1 MTSRAPAPGAVS
13 PCRPPGRRR
22 CRRVPHRGGAPPG
35 PRAWSGCAP
44 QRRPSPAQKL
54 RIIGAALA
62 ALVLLFGAV
71 ALWEISGRS
80 AAADDVVG
88 RSQPLSAD
96 AASIYRSLADADT
109 ASSSGFLLGATDERE
124 VRQRYEKDI
133 ANASRLLVSAAAN
146 TGGSD
151 DGRAQITLLSE
162 QLPRYTGLVEQ
173 ARAANRQG
181 LPLGGAYLR
190 YANEQMTT
198 QLLPAAQRLYEA
210 ETGLLLHGL
219 RRRPVLAAGLARRG
233 LVALAALAWAQRR
246 NYRRTNRVFNHGLLA
261 ATAAS
266 LVVLLWLAVGHAV
279 ARSSL
284 SEARTQ
290 GQESL
295 KVLNDARIASLQARA
310 GENLTLIARGAV
322 LAEDKKSDK
331 YDVDFTTN
339 MKELDAGLATALRLA
354 DDEAGRAPVTR
365 AADGVKQWKQRH
377 TAAREADL
385 KGDYEAALPQVVGD
399 KDHKDSSGAAFDVVD
414 ASLEQAVAHEQQEFT
429 GAARGGLGALG
440 GLLAG
445 TAVLVVSRRGGGA
458 ARHRA
463 QAFGVQVRAM
473 RIRAMRA
480 AERHGNGGTAGSEM
494 SGVSRASGVRR
505 LASCGCAAGAG

>member
-1 MTSRAPAPGAVS
+1 M
-13 PCRPPGRRR
+13 PP
-22 CRRVPHRGGAPPG
+22 GAPPG
-35 PRAWSGCAP
+35 RGTAWAEGVERLRAAATTEPG
-44 QRRPSPAQKL
+44 RL

-62 ALVLLFGAV
+62 ALILLFGAV

-109 ASSSGFLLGATDERE
+109 ASSSGFLLGAKDEHE

-146 TGGSD
+146 TGGSED
-151 DGRAQITLLSE
+151 ARAQITLLSE
-162 QLPRYTGLVEQ
+162 QLPRYTGLIEQ

-210 ETGLLLHGL
+210 ETGRLYTDYDDARSWPLAS
-219 RRRPVLAAGLARRG
+219 LAAG
-233 LVALAALAWAQRR
+233 LVALAGLAWAQWR

-266 LVVLLWLAVGHAV
+266 VVVLLWLAVGHTV

-284 SEARTQ
+284 SEARAQ

-354 DDEAGRAPVTR
+354 DDEAGREPVTR

-399 KDHKDSSGAAFDVVD
+399 KDHKDSSGAAFDIVD
-414 ASLEQAVAHEQQEFT
+414 ASLERAVAHEQQEFT
-429 GAARGGLGALG
+429 RAAGDGLGALG
-440 GLLAG
+440 GLLTG
-445 TAVLVVSRRGGGA
+445 TAALVVVGA
-458 ARHRA
+458 A
-463 QAFGVQVRAM
+463 
-473 RIRAMRA
+473 A
-480 AERHGNGGTAGSEM
+480 ALLGIG
-494 SGVSRASGVRR
+494 RR
-505 LASCGCAAGAG
+505 LSEYR

>member
-1 MTSRAPAPGAVS
+1 MPPAGPQAM
-13 PCRPPGRRR
+13 PP
-22 CRRVPHRGGAPPG
+22 GAPPG
-35 PRAWSGCAP
+35 RGTAWAEGVERLRAAATTEPG
-44 QRRPSPAQKL
+44 RL

-210 ETGLLLHGL
+210 ETGRLYTDYDDARSWPLAS
-219 RRRPVLAAGLARRG
+219 LAAG

-445 TAVLVVSRRGGGA
+445 TAVLVVAGA
-458 ARHRA
+458 A
-463 QAFGVQVRAM
+463 
-473 RIRAMRA
+473 A
-480 AERHGNGGTAGSEM
+480 ALLGIG
-494 SGVSRASGVRR
+494 RR
-505 LASCGCAAGAG
+505 LSEYR

>member
-1 MTSRAPAPGAVS
+1 MAVTSRAPASGGGGAVPPAGPPATPPGA
-13 PCRPPGRRR
+13 PPGRRTAWAEGVEQL
-22 CRRVPHRGGAPPG
+22 RRAATTEPG
-35 PRAWSGCAP
+35 R
-44 QRRPSPAQKL
+44 L

-62 ALVLLFGAV
+62 ALIVLFGSV
-71 ALWEISGRS
+71 GLWEVSGRS
-80 AAADDVVG
+80 AAAEDVVG

-96 AASIYRSLADADT
+96 AASLYRSLADADT
-109 ASSSGFLLGATDERE
+109 ASSSGFLLGSTEERE
-124 VRQRYEKDI
+124 VRLRYEKDI

-146 TGGSD
+146 TGGSQD
-151 DGRAQITLLSE
+151 SRAQITLLSE
-162 QLPRYTGLVEQ
+162 QLPRYTGLIEQ

-210 ETGLLLHGL
+210 ETGRLYTDYDDS
-219 RRRPVLAAGLARRG
+219 RSWPLASIAAG

-266 LVVLLWLAVGHAV
+266 VVVLLWLAVGHTV
-279 ARSSL
+279 ARASL
-284 SEARTQ
+284 NEARAQ

-322 LAEDKKSDK
+322 LAADTKSDK

-339 MKELDAGLATALRLA
+339 MKELDAGLAIALRLA

-365 AADGVKQWKQRH
+365 AADGVKLWKQRH

-385 KGDYEAALPQVVGD
+385 KGDYESALLQVVGD
-399 KDHKDSSGAAFDVVD
+399 KDHKDSSGAAFDTVD
-414 ASLEQAVAHEQQEFT
+414 ASLEQAVAHEQREFT
-429 GAARGGLGALG
+429 RAARDGLGALG
-440 GLLAG
+440 GLLTG
-445 TAVLVVSRRGGGA
+445 TAVLAAVGA
-458 ARHRA
+458 A
-463 QAFGVQVRAM
+463 
-473 RIRAMRA
+473 A
-480 AERHGNGGTAGSEM
+480 ALLGIG
-494 SGVSRASGVRR
+494 RR
-505 LASCGCAAGAG
+505 LSEYR

>member
-1 MTSRAPAPGAVS
+1 MAITSRAPAPEGGVS
-13 PCRPPGRRR
+13 VPPPAPPAAPPRRGTAWAEGVERLREAATTEPGR
-22 CRRVPHRGGAPPG
+22 
-35 PRAWSGCAP
+35 
-44 QRRPSPAQKL
+44 L

-62 ALVLLFGAV
+62 ALIVLFGTV
-71 ALWEISGRS
+71 SVWEISGRS
-80 AAADDVVG
+80 TAAEDVVG

-109 ASSSGFLLGATDERE
+109 TSSSGFLLGAQEPRE

-133 ANASRLLVSAAAN
+133 ANASKLLVSAAAN
-146 TGGSD
+146 TGGSKEA
-151 DGRAQITLLSE
+151 REQIALLSE
-162 QLPRYTGLVEQ
+162 QLPRYTGLIEQ

-210 ETGLLLHGL
+210 ETGRLYTDYDDA
-219 RRRPVLAAGLARRG
+219 RSWPLASVATG
-233 LVALAALAWAQRR
+233 LVALAALVWAQRR
-246 NYRRTNRVFNHGLLA
+246 NYRRTNRVLNHGLLA

-266 LVVLLWLAVGHAV
+266 VVVLLWLAVGHTV

-284 SEARTQ
+284 SEARAD

-310 GENLTLIARGAV
+310 GENLTLVARGAV

-331 YDVDFTTN
+331 YDVDFTNN

-365 AADGVKQWKQRH
+365 ASDGVKQWKQRH

-399 KDHKDSSGAAFDVVD
+399 KNHKDSSGAAFDTVD
-414 ASLEQAVAHEQQEFT
+414 ASLEQAVTHEQQQFT
-429 GAARGGLGALG
+429 RAARDGLGALG
-440 GLLAG
+440 GLVTGA
-445 TAVLVVSRRGGGA
+445 AALVVVGA
-458 ARHRA
+458 A
-463 QAFGVQVRAM
+463 
-473 RIRAMRA
+473 A
-480 AERHGNGGTAGSEM
+480 ALLGIG
-494 SGVSRASGVRR
+494 RR
-505 LASCGCAAGAG
+505 LSEYR

>member
-1 MTSRAPAPGAVS
+1 MERLREAATTE
-13 PCRPPGRRR
+13 PGR
-22 CRRVPHRGGAPPG
+22 
-35 PRAWSGCAP
+35 
-44 QRRPSPAQKL
+44 L

-62 ALVLLFGAV
+62 ALIVLFGAV
-71 ALWEISGRS
+71 SVGEISGRS
-80 AAADDVVG
+80 TAAEDVVG
-88 RSQPLSAD
+88 HSQPLSAD

-109 ASSSGFLLGATDERE
+109 TSSSGFLLGAQEPRE
-124 VRQRYEKDI
+124 VRRRYEKDI

-146 TGGSD
+146 TGGSKD
-151 DGRAQITLLSE
+151 SRAQIALLSE
-162 QLPRYTGLVEQ
+162 QLPRYTGLIEQ

-210 ETGLLLHGL
+210 ETGRLYTDYDDARSWPLAS
-219 RRRPVLAAGLARRG
+219 LAAGLF
-233 LVALAALAWAQRR
+233 ALAALVWAQRR

-266 LVVLLWLAVGHAV
+266 VVVLLWLAVGHTV

-284 SEARTQ
+284 SEARAN

-310 GENLTLIARGAV
+310 GENLTLVARGAV

-331 YDVDFTTN
+331 YDVDFTKN
-339 MKELDAGLATALRLA
+339 MKELDSGLVAALRLA
-354 DDEAGRAPVTR
+354 DDSAGRAPLTR
-365 AADGVKQWKQRH
+365 ASEGVKQWKQRH

-399 KDHKDSSGAAFDVVD
+399 KDHKDSSGAAFDTVD
-414 ASLEQAVAHEQQEFT
+414 ASLEQAVAHEQQQFT
-429 GAARGGLGALG
+429 RAARDGLGALG
-440 GLLAG
+440 GLV
-445 TAVLVVSRRGGGA
+445 TGA
-458 ARHRA
+458 AA
-463 QAFGVQVRAM
+463 LAVVG
-473 RIRAMRA
+473 A
-480 AERHGNGGTAGSEM
+480 AAALLGIG
-494 SGVSRASGVRR
+494 RR
-505 LASCGCAAGAG
+505 LSEYR

>member
-1 MTSRAPAPGAVS
+1 M
-13 PCRPPGRRR
+13 PP
-22 CRRVPHRGGAPPG
+22 GAPPG
-35 PRAWSGCAP
+35 RGTAWAEGVERLRAAATTEPG
-44 QRRPSPAQKL
+44 RL

-210 ETGLLLHGL
+210 ETGRLYTDYDDARSWPLAS
-219 RRRPVLAAGLARRG
+219 LAAG

-445 TAVLVVSRRGGGA
+445 TAVLVVAGA
-458 ARHRA
+458 A
-463 QAFGVQVRAM
+463 
-473 RIRAMRA
+473 A
-480 AERHGNGGTAGSEM
+480 ALLGIG
-494 SGVSRASGVRR
+494 RR
-505 LASCGCAAGAG
+505 LSEYR

>member
-1 MTSRAPAPGAVS
+1 MAITSRAPAPGGGLAV
-13 PCRPPGRRR
+13 PPAG
-22 CRRVPHRGGAPPG
+22 PQAMPPGAPPG
-35 PRAWSGCAP
+35 RGTAWAEGVERLRVAATTEP
-44 QRRPSPAQKL
+44 GRL

-71 ALWEISGRS
+71 AVWEVSGRS
-80 AAADDVVG
+80 AAAADVVG
-88 RSQPLSAD
+88 HSQPLSAD

-146 TGGSD
+146 TGGSQ
-151 DGRAQITLLSE
+151 DGRAQIALLSE
-162 QLPRYTGLVEQ
+162 QLPRYTGLIEQ

-210 ETGLLLHGL
+210 ETGRLYTDYDDARSWPLAS
-219 RRRPVLAAGLARRG
+219 LAAG

-266 LVVLLWLAVGHAV
+266 VVVLLWLAVGHTV

-284 SEARTQ
+284 SEARAQ

-331 YDVDFTTN
+331 YDVDFTAN
-339 MKELDAGLATALRLA
+339 MKALDAGLATARRLA

-377 TAAREADL
+377 AAAREADL

-429 GAARGGLGALG
+429 GAARDGLGALG
-440 GLLAG
+440 GLPTG
-445 TAVLVVSRRGGGA
+445 TAALAVLGA
-458 ARHRA
+458 A
-463 QAFGVQVRAM
+463 
-473 RIRAMRA
+473 A
-480 AERHGNGGTAGSEM
+480 ALLGIG
-494 SGVSRASGVRR
+494 RR
-505 LASCGCAAGAG
+505 LSEYR